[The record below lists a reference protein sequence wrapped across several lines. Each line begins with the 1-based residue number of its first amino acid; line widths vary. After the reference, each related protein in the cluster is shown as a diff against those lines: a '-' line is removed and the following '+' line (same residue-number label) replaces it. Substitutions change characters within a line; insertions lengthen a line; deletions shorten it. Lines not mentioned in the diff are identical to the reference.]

1 MKDDKVLQG
10 EVYSPDN
17 QREEL
22 PQEEVSVKKVEFQE
36 LTSDSVGTGK
46 QELSFLSDVCLEI
59 NVELGHSR
67 MKIKDVLE
75 LGPGSIVQLDK
86 QPEET
91 VELYI
96 GDKPLARGEVVM
108 VEDRL
113 GIRIT
118 ELICSLEKK
127 E

>member
-22 PQEEVSVKKVEFQE
+22 PQEEVSVKKVEFPE
-36 LTSDSVGTGK
+36 LTSDLRGTGK

-59 NVELGHSR
+59 NVGLGHSR

-86 QPEET
+86 LPEEP
-91 VELYI
+91 VELCI

-118 ELICSLEKK
+118 ELICNLEKK
-127 E
+127 G